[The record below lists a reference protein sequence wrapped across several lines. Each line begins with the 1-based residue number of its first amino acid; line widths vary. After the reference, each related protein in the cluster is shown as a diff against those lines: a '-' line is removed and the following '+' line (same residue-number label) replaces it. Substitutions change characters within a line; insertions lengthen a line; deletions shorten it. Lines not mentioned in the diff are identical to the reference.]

1 MPLAA
6 TLRQAALRLDVE
18 AANAHVGR
26 WLTEVANSRIHG
38 TTAER
43 PDRRMTVER
52 AALLPLPQLNQP
64 VAPVSP
70 RHSQPMPI
78 ESLQHPLSV
87 YNALLEAAI

>member
-1 MPLAA
+1 MAG
-6 TLRQAALRLDVE
+6 LRLDVE

-26 WLTEVANSRIHG
+26 WLTQVANSRIHG
-38 TTAER
+38 TTGER

-52 AALLPLPQLNQP
+52 TALLSLPKLNQP
-64 VAPVSP
+64 VAPASP